1 MSFTLCS
8 MFIMA
13 RTDHGAGV
21 NTCWGPGN
29 CLPEDAARC
38 GTGFGDCSGCN
49 MAPSTL
55 AHCWG
60 HADSLVNGERYCNS
74 MIVPGTHGM
83 PSNVCSDATLWNEH
97 QVIQCYQGQ
106 VQRYCNSGYVLRQTN
121 GQAHCDESTEFMPR
135 TQAACQQ
142 AANALNRGLTVG
154 NPNTAGGPLCAVD
167 ARNGHVNVRWNG
179 LGSTTS
185 SWGGNHLGWLAVCTV
200 APPSPPPRP
209 PPPSPLPSAPLPSP
223 PPPLP
228 PPPLPPPPDLT
239 MIYVGAGGGGALFLV
254 SLLTCAVC
262 AVRQLQ
268 KKGKAPSVPPAPKQ
282 SAGLPGQASN
292 AMQGQAA
299 NLQMAQ
305 VAQPVVPDPPQPV
318 VDVAEPV
325 VAEPVTAL
333 GVSLWMPKVDPYVD
347 APRFDGETGQPIPK
361 FDPQT
366 GKQNW

>member
-1 MSFTLCS
+1 
-8 MFIMA
+8 MA

-60 HADSLVNGERYCNS
+60 HAESLVNGESYCNS

-167 ARNGHVNVRWNG
+167 ARHGHVNVRWNG
-179 LGSTTS
+179 MGSTTS
-185 SWGGNHLGWLAVCTV
+185 SWGGNELGWLAVCSV
-200 APPSPPPRP
+200 APPSPPPSP
-209 PPPSPLPSAPLPSP
+209 PLTPPPSPLPSAPLPSP

-239 MIYVGAGGGGALFLV
+239 LIFAAAGGGGALFLV

-305 VAQPVVPDPPQPV
+305 VAQPVPDPPQPV
-318 VDVAEPV
+318 IAVAEPV